1 MCSAED
7 RCSECS
13 YLSLLQFQAYVKNT
27 EKHSA
32 KEKKQAK
39 SSGGSSEKRSHRQE
53 PASEA
58 LWSSRFVTVES
69 DLATMKTSIGQLSA
83 VLLLLAS
90 GYVFSGFADGGASM
104 RPLPRLVPGVAEA
117 RSPLSS
123 GPSVAVVGSSGAS
136 LSVSPLPGLA
146 PGVSGARLPLFQ
158 ALPRSWQS
166 GEGVSLSTA
175 PLPSVA
181 PAVSVVQTPTVSGA
195 SREFSGLGGMSL
207 RAAPLPSVALGLS
220 GLQAP
225 ADPVSSVAGPGVG
238 GLSLCAAPLSGKALG
253 ACGEPAPTRSVSS
266 LGLVGGGEMGLHVA
280 PLLGGL
286 LGDGNFAGSAGV
298 SSMGMPH
305 VDWLHGSMP
314 SQVLPQPVD
323 AGADPGGAVVS
334 QAAATG
340 WPSFSEEVDQ
350 VFDDVPLGEA
360 VTVDEEGAASFRE
373 LITSVRES
381 LGLLMPSSLA
391 STLQTGVVRT
401 SGTSR
406 PGTTPLVL
414 PHSPLALEVCRE
426 QLGCSLGI
434 SNPVSAK
441 FTLPRR
447 QAVVRNLPN
456 TYGDWER
463 RQLMSSP
470 VGSHLFDG
478 QTLAVVE
485 QRELESS
492 QRSLVSQIACGLSS
506 TAQGIRAKADHAIGS
521 RCLAPVVPPSVPP
534 PPALKGP
541 SGVSLGTLQRCYC
554 KLGLSAA
561 ALVRVGEHRGL
572 RVGGMV
578 LFSPSSGILSS
589 RARLWSFWRTR
600 GAQTVIW
607 LWRLRFPRC

>member
-1 MCSAED
+1 
-7 RCSECS
+7 
-13 YLSLLQFQAYVKNT
+13 
-27 EKHSA
+27 
-32 KEKKQAK
+32 
-39 SSGGSSEKRSHRQE
+39 
-53 PASEA
+53 
-58 LWSSRFVTVES
+58 
-69 DLATMKTSIGQLSA
+69 
-83 VLLLLAS
+83 
-90 GYVFSGFADGGASM
+90 
-104 RPLPRLVPGVAEA
+104 
-117 RSPLSS
+117 
-123 GPSVAVVGSSGAS
+123 
-136 LSVSPLPGLA
+136 
-146 PGVSGARLPLFQ
+146 
-158 ALPRSWQS
+158 
-166 GEGVSLSTA
+166 
-175 PLPSVA
+175 
-181 PAVSVVQTPTVSGA
+181 
-195 SREFSGLGGMSL
+195 
-207 RAAPLPSVALGLS
+207 
-220 GLQAP
+220 
-225 ADPVSSVAGPGVG
+225 
-238 GLSLCAAPLSGKALG
+238 
-253 ACGEPAPTRSVSS
+253 
-266 LGLVGGGEMGLHVA
+266 MGLHVA

-381 LGLLMPSSLA
+381 LGLPMPSSLA

-441 FTLPRR
+441 FTLPRRLASRAERWYTPGGDFCGAPPFYDDLLHLMESKDLSVWHMATQLGDILSSLVDITSWTDQVLGDLAGLSSAAPQRGLDCLGALARVNLDIMQPYEMLCLRMMMLHR

-534 PPALKGP
+534 PPALKV
-541 SGVSLGTLQRCYC
+541 SGSFCSRRIFCGHSR
-554 KLGLSAA
+554 G
-561 ALVRVGEHRGL
+561 RRGL
-572 RVGGMV
+572 ARDAAEVLLQVGLVCSGTGKSGRASGPASGWSRPFGMV